1 MRRFPLCSFRALC
14 RALAVLCVGAASTLP
29 AQSTAG
35 SSIVIGS
42 LIDQQGAP
50 IGGAEI
56 RLFGVNLVV
65 TSAPDGTFSFGR
77 VKAGKYQMMFR
88 KIGFTGEMAE
98 VDVLGSDTTS
108 VAMQL
113 ERIITQLGTV
123 TVVDSGAKGKA
134 AANGFNE
141 RKLSGIAPQRQ
152 FVTAADIDRL
162 KPVRMVDLL
171 NRMSDRARAC
181 MNGTIYLD
189 GLQLSNN
196 GVALLNSLQP
206 SEIEGVEVYA
216 GPGQIPARFNATAS
230 NGRPPGCIV
239 VIWTK

>member
-1 MRRFPLCSFRALC
+1 MRRATWVCSRTVLTALLSA
-14 RALAVLCVGAASTLP
+14 ALGVPSTAVAQAST
-29 AQSTAG
+29 G
-35 SSIVIGS
+35 SSVVIGS
-42 LIDQQGAP
+42 LIDDQGAP
-50 IGGAEI
+50 IGGVEV
-56 RLFGVNLVV
+56 RLFGVNLTV
-65 TSAPDGTFSFGR
+65 TSSPDGTFTFGR

-98 VDVLGSDTTS
+98 VDVLSGDTTS

-113 ERIITQLGTV
+113 ERIVTQLGAV
-123 TVVDSGAKGKA
+123 TVIDSGAKGKA
-134 AANGFNE
+134 AANGFND
-141 RKLSGIAPQRQ
+141 RKVSGIAPQRQ
-152 FVTAADIDRL
+152 FVTAADIERL

-171 NRMSDRARAC
+171 NKMSDRARAC

-189 GLQLSNN
+189 GLQLANN

-230 NGRPPGCIV
+230 NGRAPGCIV